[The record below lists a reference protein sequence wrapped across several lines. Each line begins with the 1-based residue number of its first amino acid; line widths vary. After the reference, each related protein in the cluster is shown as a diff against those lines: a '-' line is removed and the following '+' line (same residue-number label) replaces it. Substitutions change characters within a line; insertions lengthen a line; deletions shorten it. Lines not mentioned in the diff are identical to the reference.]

1 MKRRD
6 ALETLAL
13 VAAAWCIAA
22 GIMAPASHGATP
34 PNIILILT
42 DDHGWNHVS
51 YRSDPD
57 QPNSSSDFIET
68 PNLARAA
75 KRGIR
80 FTDAYA
86 PNPICSPTRHSMLFG
101 QNAARHVYAKS
112 MDWLADASGWLT
124 IPKAI
129 KQANSAYRTA
139 HFGKWH
145 VGLTPQE
152 IGFDYSDGI
161 TNNSQGE
168 FHHGVFKNSRS
179 LRSKVTAYNKAEGI
193 SVKPPGYSK
202 QPVSYEEADPK
213 AAFSLAL
220 KSEAFIRE
228 SVADRKPFFAYIA
241 HYAAHLDLVSTGAS
255 YEYFKNKKKGS
266 RHDNAAYAAMVK
278 DLDTAIGRTLDLVE
292 ELGIGDNTYIF
303 ITGDNGGVQNFYQ
316 SVRVDESNNVLS
328 SQESDI
334 EWRNLPLRQGKHE
347 FYEGGIRVPFIALGP
362 GISGGSVSRSP
373 VSGLDFLPTFAA
385 LAGGSPQPSPA
396 VDGDSIAS
404 VLIEPD
410 SEVVRESDSL
420 IFHQG
425 ANRTPISAI
434 RKGNYKLIKHW
445 MAGEGCK
452 YCGDHL
458 LELYDLSQDIGE
470 AEDLADRLPELTR
483 ALDDE
488 LMKFLAKANAETE
501 LRPRKDAY
509 NVMLEKM
516 GIDENA
522 IEVNTEYVSPFED

>member
-1 MKRRD
+1 
-6 ALETLAL
+6 
-13 VAAAWCIAA
+13 
-22 GIMAPASHGATP
+22 MAPASHGATP

-101 QNAARHVYAKS
+101 QNSARHVYSKS
-112 MDWLADASGWLT
+112 MDWLADAPGWLT

-129 KQANSAYRTA
+129 KEAAGAYRTA

-168 FHHGVFKNSRS
+168 LQNGVFKNSRS
-179 LRSKVTAYNKAEGI
+179 LQSKVATYNKKQGI

-202 QPVSYEEADPK
+202 QPISYEDEDPK
-213 AAFSLAL
+213 AAFSLAR

-228 SVADRKPFFAYIA
+228 SVADGKPFFAYIA
-241 HYAAHLDLVSTGAS
+241 HYAAHLDLVSTGTS
-255 YEYFKNKKKGS
+255 YEYFKNKEKGS

-316 SVRVDESNNVLS
+316 SVRVDKASNVLS
-328 SQESDI
+328 SQESRI
-334 EWRNLPLRQGKHE
+334 EWRNLPLRHGKHE
-347 FYEGGIRVPFIALGP
+347 FYEGGIRVPFLALGP
-362 GISGGSVSRSP
+362 GIQGGSVSRAP

-385 LAGGSPQPSPA
+385 LAGGSPSPRPTI
-396 VDGDSIAS
+396 DGASIAS
-404 VLIEPD
+404 VLVNPAT
-410 SEVVRESDSL
+410 EVARESRSL

-425 ANRTPISAI
+425 AARTPISAI
-434 RKGNYKLIKHW
+434 RRGNYKLIKHW
-445 MAGEGCK
+445 MSGEDCK
-452 YCGDHL
+452 YCGDNL

-470 AEDLADRLPELTR
+470 TTDLSERMPDLTR
-483 ALDDE
+483 DLDRE
-488 LMKFLAKANAETE
+488 LMEFLSEANAETE

-516 GIDENA
+516 GINEHA
-522 IEVNTEYVSPFED
+522 IPVNTEYQSPFKE